1 MACQVLESQLDIFL
15 TFSYTWLCQERGLL
29 LWRTLVVERPHF
41 LKWDHPVKEASNGQ
55 V

>member
-1 MACQVLESQLDIFL
+1 MACQVLESQLDAFL
-15 TFSYTWLCQERGLL
+15 TFYTWLCQERGLL